1 MMPDNWETL
10 AALAAIAVFVAH
22 DFLVSGFHEQIPVGG
37 ETASIGV
44 GLALLAAAGVYINA
58 RVYDG
63 Q

>member
-1 MMPDNWETL
+1 MPDNWETL

-22 DFLVSGFHEQIPVGG
+22 DFLASGFHQEIPIGG

-44 GLALLAAAGVYINA
+44 GLALLAATGVYVNA